1 MEDYK
6 FVSRWSEDEEF
17 CKANGWES
25 NKNERELY
33 EWWLRCVN
41 DDVEDFIRMGIEM
54 EERMIGYVDLADIKN
69 NSAEI
74 GIAIGERSLWGR
86 GIGTKSIL
94 LLLEYAVKNFGI
106 TTFYAETHEANIRS
120 RRMLEKM
127 GFKEMSRN
135 GKEVYYGSDNQL
147 LQYML
152 KIQ

>member
-1 MEDYK
+1 
-6 FVSRWSEDEEF
+6 
-17 CKANGWES
+17 
-25 NKNERELY
+25 
-33 EWWLRCVN
+33 
-41 DDVEDFIRMGIEM
+41 M